1 MGRDAPVL
9 GAELGLWERA
19 GSSAS
24 WWLVDLPSPVAL
36 PSHPVCHGR
45 GGGNGLHGPP
55 WALPHW
61 STLHCPLGD
70 QRHARVTYT
79 YQPPPTPHLGPWNFT
94 LNLLPLSSDGIPE
107 ISKQSSGPPLPADK
121 TRPCPPRTPGNR
133 PPHIV
138 RPTTL
143 SACLFLGFTT
153 AAWKLRRQTLG
164 RGPWHQPRVSGTP
177 VFAKKAFVKCEE
189 IRIALLKNHI

>member
-1 MGRDAPVL
+1 ML

-79 YQPPPTPHLGPWNFT
+79 YQPPPTPHLGPRNFT

-121 TRPCPPRTPGNR
+121 TRPCPLRTPGNR
-133 PPHIV
+133 PPPRCEAHDS
-138 RPTTL
+138 L
-143 SACLFLGFTT
+143 CLFVFRFHHGCLEAEKTD
-153 AAWKLRRQTLG
+153 A
-164 RGPWHQPRVSGTP
+164 GPRALAPAQGKWDTHVCKESI
-177 VFAKKAFVKCEE
+177 CEV
-189 IRIALLKNHI
+189 